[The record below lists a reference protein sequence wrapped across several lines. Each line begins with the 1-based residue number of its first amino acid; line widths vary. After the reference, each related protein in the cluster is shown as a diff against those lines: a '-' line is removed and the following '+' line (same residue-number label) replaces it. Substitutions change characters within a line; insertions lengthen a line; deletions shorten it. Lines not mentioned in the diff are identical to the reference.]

1 MLTRHRA
8 TDLTRFGGTVV
19 CVGIPEGEMKPI
31 ATAFPGILVAKAIK
45 IVGVA
50 VGNRQEAI
58 ETLDLAARGLIKT
71 HFRKEKLENLTEVF
85 QQMKE
90 GELQGRVVLDLQ

>member
-1 MLTRHRA
+1 
-8 TDLTRFGGTVV
+8 
-19 CVGIPEGEMKPI
+19 MKPI
-31 ATAFPGILVAKAIK
+31 ATAFPQIIIAKALK

-71 HFRKEKLENLTEVF
+71 HFRTEKLENLTDVF
-85 QQMKE
+85 EQMEK